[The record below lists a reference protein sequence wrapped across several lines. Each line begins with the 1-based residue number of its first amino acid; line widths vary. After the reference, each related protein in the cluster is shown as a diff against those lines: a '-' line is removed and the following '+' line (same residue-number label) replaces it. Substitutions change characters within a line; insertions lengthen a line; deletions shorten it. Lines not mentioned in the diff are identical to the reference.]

1 MQWSRRET
9 HHSCSLV
16 RSGHLILPQPPQEQ
30 GVLGNG
36 INDRAAMSQ
45 WQFHAMEAE
54 AGISGEQVAVSALR
68 GGTLRHD

>member
-1 MQWSRRET
+1 MVQEGDTSLLLIGEKWSPDT
-9 HHSCSLV
+9 
-16 RSGHLILPQPPQEQ
+16 PPTPQEQ
-30 GVLGNG
+30 AVLGNG

>member
-1 MQWSRRET
+1 MVQEGVTSLLLIGEKWSPDT
-9 HHSCSLV
+9 
-16 RSGHLILPQPPQEQ
+16 PPTPQEQ